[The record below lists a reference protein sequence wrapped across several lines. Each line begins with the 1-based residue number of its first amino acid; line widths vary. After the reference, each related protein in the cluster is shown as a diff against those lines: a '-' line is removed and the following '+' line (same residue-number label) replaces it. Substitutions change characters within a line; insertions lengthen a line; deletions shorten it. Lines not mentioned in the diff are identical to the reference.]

1 MTSHASREFMEKPM
15 GHFQYSTSSIYVTI
29 FIYCRQC
36 ANISEHRK
44 WYWNFYWHKS
54 WFEVSTSRTY
64 SDAVVPLGHKLFY
77 VDITFSICS
86 FFWGGDGNVLKH
98 HLLIHISIT
107 WASLLSLHIGDSL
120 LLFLS
125 KMMILIFHNMVF
137 GKHQQHSL
145 TSFESDS
152 HTVTPPPP
160 IAFAKT
166 IFVQILWWMIR
177 PSFGCEWNGRKWLI
191 RRGDFNAI
199 SILWIWLFTQWERR
213 FCVFFLGWVTTK
225 TNIHRTSSYLRSQ

>member
-86 FFWGGDGNVLKH
+86 FFWGGGMAMCWNIICSSIFLSLGLHCCHCTSETRCYCFCRKWWYWYFTIWSLANTSNIHSRPLKVIVI
-98 HLLIHISIT
+98 LWPPLPQ
-107 WASLLSLHIGDSL
+107 LLSQKQ
-120 LLFLS
+120 FLS
-125 KMMILIFHNMVF
+125 KYCDGWFDRRLDVSGM
-137 GKHQQHSL
+137 
-145 TSFESDS
+145 E
-152 HTVTPPPP
+152 
-160 IAFAKT
+160 
-166 IFVQILWWMIR
+166 
-177 PSFGCEWNGRKWLI
+177 ENGSSE
-191 RRGDFNAI
+191 GAI
-199 SILWIWLFTQWERR
+199 SMQFQFYGFDCLLSGSVVS
-213 FCVFFLGWVTTK
+213 VFFFLDE
-225 TNIHRTSSYLRSQ
+225 

>member
-86 FFWGGDGNVLKH
+86 FFWGGMAMCWN
-98 HLLIHISIT
+98 IICSSIF
-107 WASLLSLHIGDSL
+107 LSLGLHCCHCTSETRCYCFCRKWWYWYFTIWSL
-120 LLFLS
+120 ANTS
-125 KMMILIFHNMVF
+125 NI
-137 GKHQQHSL
+137 HSRPL
-145 TSFESDS
+145 K
-152 HTVTPPPP
+152 V
-160 IAFAKT
+160 I
-166 IFVQILWWMIR
+166 VILWQPSPPSPNCFRKNNFCPNIVMDDSTVVWMWVEWKKMAHPKGR
-177 PSFGCEWNGRKWLI
+177 FQCNFNSMDLTVYSVGASFLC
-191 RRGDFNAI
+191 
-199 SILWIWLFTQWERR
+199 
-213 FCVFFLGWVTTK
+213 FFSWMSNNK
-225 TNIHRTSSYLRSQ
+225 NKYSSD